1 MTAQLKSGI
10 HSFAAAKCE
19 QFSSLNLPSPLYRS
33 LSSVL
38 MVTSGGGSFLSSL
51 TGNFHIF
58 SLACVVVVVIGD
70 TLTGGRGDCADL
82 CLIPAELKDYGNFF
96 CCGFQVQFELNVI
109 K

>member
-19 QFSSLNLPSPLYRS
+19 QFSTLNLPSPLYRS

-58 SLACVVVVVIGD
+58 SLACVVVVIKQMPLLNAVC
-70 TLTGGRGDCADL
+70 RQENA
-82 CLIPAELKDYGNFF
+82 LKR
-96 CCGFQVQFELNVI
+96 I
-109 K
+109 KSMSSLHPSYSNTALRIFMGLKS